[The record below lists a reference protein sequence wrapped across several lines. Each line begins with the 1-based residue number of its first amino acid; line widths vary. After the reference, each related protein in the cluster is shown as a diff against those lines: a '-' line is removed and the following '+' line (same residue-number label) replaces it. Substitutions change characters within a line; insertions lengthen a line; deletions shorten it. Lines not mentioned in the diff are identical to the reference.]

1 VLDPDLLGR
10 VLEDMEASHTLSK
23 EFSEKLRSKLNRAGL
38 TEESLEQL
46 CRTLGDSAS
55 GTLRADGLREL
66 LLIIGF
72 HISDSKF
79 ARLFR
84 VLGEYCCSYY
94 CCVKPVLVLKDI
106 VQVTMLC
113 MCSSSS
119 SSSA

>member
-10 VLEDMEASHTLSK
+10 VLEDMEESHTLSK

-46 CRTLGDSAS
+46 CRTLGDSDS

-84 VLGEYCCSYY
+84 VLGE
-94 CCVKPVLVLKDI
+94 
-106 VQVTMLC
+106 
-113 MCSSSS
+113 
-119 SSSA
+119 